1 MSSGVRTA
9 VTILLAAVI
18 GAASGILAVY
28 WFQQGGEPDA
38 PPRPAFTLPDLDGE
52 RRSISE
58 WDDHIVVLN
67 FWATW
72 CAPCR
77 EEIPLFTRLHEE
89 FADRDVR
96 FLGVAIDDPEPIRTF
111 LGEVR
116 MGYTTLYGMETAL
129 DVTAAYGNERG
140 TLPYTVII
148 SRDGRILQRFSGQL
162 HEEDLRP
169 VLLDL
174 TSSAN

>member
-1 MSSGVRTA
+1 
-9 VTILLAAVI
+9 
-18 GAASGILAVY
+18 
-28 WFQQGGEPDA
+28 
-38 PPRPAFTLPDLDGE
+38 
-52 RRSISE
+52 
-58 WDDHIVVLN
+58 VVLN

-116 MGYTTLYGMETAL
+116 MGYTTLYGMEAAL

-169 VLLDL
+169 VLRDL